1 MRRNLAK
8 WGMKRLLLCGL
19 SLCMCSLGVAADLRR
34 STAVFVGSVQ
44 SFAVSG
50 ILRKPTEDVVIKLMQ
65 SVETARS
72 EEEAIGQFAR
82 KAQTAFPGYAVMD
95 TIVTTLPSKQCETRI

>member
-1 MRRNLAK
+1 MRRCLAK
-8 WGMKRLLLCGL
+8 LGMEHLFLCAF
-19 SLCMCSLGVAADLRR
+19 SLCICSLSVAAELHR
-34 STAVFVGSVQ
+34 STAALVGNVQ

-82 KAQTAFPGYAVMD
+82 KAQAAFPGYAVMD
-95 TIVTTLPSKQCETRI
+95 TIVTTLPNKQCETRI